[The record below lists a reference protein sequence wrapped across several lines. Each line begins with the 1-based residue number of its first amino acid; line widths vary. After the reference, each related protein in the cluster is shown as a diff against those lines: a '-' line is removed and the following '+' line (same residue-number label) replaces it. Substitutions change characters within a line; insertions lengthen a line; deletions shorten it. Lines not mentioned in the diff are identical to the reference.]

1 MLINIL
7 HVISVVA
14 LYIQACSSFKATSF
28 SSSIIRKYHRSDVMI
43 TNANVMDG
51 LSIDGDII
59 PLSNNLLIKVKDVAS
74 STQGG
79 LFIPDNAKERP
90 TEGTVIA
97 AGPGRIHPETGIQ
110 LSIAVKVGSNVIYG
124 KYDGT
129 ELKYNGFNHQM
140 IKDDDVL
147 LYYPGSEATLENVE
161 CVKDQ
166 VLIKLPPKEE
176 TNLAGIIVTT
186 PGSTEKRPNYGTV
199 AKIGPGRQAGNGAVM
214 PVQVSPGNGV
224 RFREFAG
231 SQIKLG
237 TDEYIVL
244 RTYDILAKW

>member
-1 MLINIL
+1 MLINVL

-14 LYIQACSSFKATSF
+14 LYIQSCSSFKTTSF
-28 SSSIIRKYHRSDVMI
+28 SSSIIRKYHRSDIMI

-51 LSIDGDII
+51 LSIDGDIV

-90 TEGTVIA
+90 TEGTVMA

-129 ELKYNGFNHQM
+129 ELKYNGVNHQM

-147 LYYPGSEATLENVE
+147 LYYSGSEAATLENVE

-199 AKIGPGRQAGNGAVM
+199 AKIGPGNNNNNNNC
-214 PVQVSPGNGV
+214 S
-224 RFREFAG
+224 
-231 SQIKLG
+231 
-237 TDEYIVL
+237 
-244 RTYDILAKW
+244 

>member
-1 MLINIL
+1 MF

-14 LYIQACSSFKATSF
+14 LYIQSSSCFKANSF
-28 SSSIIRKYHRSDVMI
+28 SSSIIRKYHRSDIMI
-43 TNANVMDG
+43 TNANIVDG

-74 STQGG
+74 ATQGG

-90 TEGTVIA
+90 TEGTVMA

-110 LSIAVKVGSNVIYG
+110 LSIAVKVGINVIYG

-147 LYYPGSEATLENVE
+147 LYYSGSEATLENVE

-166 VLIKLPPKEE
+166 ILIKLPPKEE

-199 AKIGPGRQAGNGAVM
+199 AKIGPGN
-214 PVQVSPGNGV
+214 
-224 RFREFAG
+224 E
-231 SQIKLG
+231 
-237 TDEYIVL
+237 
-244 RTYDILAKW
+244 W